1 MMNLNLSILRLD
13 LQYIVLLF
21 HYFLLFFNIVG
32 MPLAPSNKNY
42 LIRESGTATPGG
54 TFDPK
59 ILFSIGIFS
68 KPLFSFFYELSWELQ
83 IKFVSRLQ
91 CRYLR
96 IL

>member
-21 HYFLLFFNIVG
+21 HYFLLVFNIVG

-59 ILFSIGIFS
+59 ILFSTYFLS
-68 KPLFSFFYELSWELQ
+68 KSLFSFLYEQSWEL
-83 IKFVSRLQ
+83 
-91 CRYLR
+91 
-96 IL
+96 

>member
-59 ILFSIGIFS
+59 ILFSFIFFQNLS
-68 KPLFSFFYELSWELQ
+68 FLFYTNNPGNCKLNLSRVCNAD
-83 IKFVSRLQ
+83 I
-91 CRYLR
+91 
-96 IL
+96 

>member
-21 HYFLLFFNIVG
+21 HYFLLVFNIVG

-59 ILFSIGIFS
+59 ILFPIYIFS
-68 KPLFSFFYELSWELQ
+68 KSLFSFLYEQSWEL
-83 IKFVSRLQ
+83 
-91 CRYLR
+91 
-96 IL
+96 